1 MPVEQPVLVVS
12 TDHDFG
18 APGAPVRLRSSF
30 LGFSDLPHDVGE
42 NKLGPAAELH
52 GHTWKLFLF
61 PGGDEEEHKADV
73 VAYLELMGPHPQAVK
88 ADVVLRL
95 INHAGRAH
103 EERELGTCIFGDDDP
118 PARFPCWG
126 DRLIPRADVLDEAKG
141 WLAEDGAITLEAD
154 IRVYSKTP
162 PLWSP
167 PSRGLSDFLRVFESG
182 ESSDVTFVVEEERV
196 CAHRFVLLARSPV
209 LSSLCAD
216 ADDDIEIS
224 EVSPAV
230 FKEVLRFAY
239 CDELSSPDVLST
251 ADGARAVLKAADRFG
266 VTRLKQ
272 LAEIEL
278 ATRHLSVESAAD
290 LLLLADAH
298 SCPQLKESA
307 TELFVSNMS
316 EVMATAG
323 WARLSASASL
333 LAELMGSVAGTKR
346 PRDDDGEG
354 AADRVKRMR
363 VSELRKELDDA
374 NLDTD
379 GARAQLE
386 ERLRGR
392 SA

>member
-1 MPVEQPVLVVS
+1 MEAN
-12 TDHDFG
+12 TAHDYG
-18 APGAPVRLRSSF
+18 EPGDVVRLRTCF
-30 LGFSDLPHDVGE
+30 DGFAALPHAVGDHTD
-42 NKLGPAAELH
+42 GPEVELH
-52 GHTWKLFLF
+52 GHTWRLYIR
-61 PGGDEEEHKADV
+61 PGGSTEEYKDHLSV
-73 VAYLELMGPHPQAVK
+73 YLHLCEPHPEAGVK
-88 ADVVLRL
+88 ADVTLRV
-95 INHAGRAH
+95 INHAGEADMVHTLPAGRIFAR
-103 EERELGTCIFGDDDP
+103 REPPRTGPAWGFGD
-118 PARFPCWG
+118 F
-126 DRLIPRADVLDEAKG
+126 IHRADVLNATKG
-141 WLAEDGAITLEAD
+141 WLNGGALTVEAD

-167 PSRGLSDFLRVFESG
+167 PSRGLSSLLRLFESG
-182 ESSDVTFVVEEERV
+182 TGSDVTFVVEEERMR
-196 CAHRFVLLARSPV
+196 AHHQILLAHSPV

-216 ADDDIEIS
+216 ADADIEIS

-230 FKEVLRFAY
+230 FKEVLRFTY

-307 TELFVSNMS
+307 TELFVSKAP

-323 WARLSASASL
+323 WARLSKSADL
-333 LAELMGSVAGTKR
+333 LAELMAEGFSPNKR

-363 VSELRKELDDA
+363 VAELRKELADGG
-374 NLDTD
+374 LDTD